1 MITSSVSRQLR
12 IGTRGSALALAQSG
26 AIGNQI
32 ADIAGGSAELRRIR
46 TVGDVNQGPLAMIGG
61 TGVFVLEVRSR
72 LLAGDVDVIVHSLK
86 DLPTAPFPGIALGAI
101 PVREDPAD
109 ALCARDGLTLDTLPR
124 GARVGTGSPRRAAQL
139 LRVRPD
145 LVVQAIRGNVDTRL
159 GLVATGSLD
168 AVVLAA
174 AGLARLGRSEV
185 ITQRLPPEVMLPA
198 PAQGA
203 LAVETRSDDI
213 SGSWYADAVHEVD
226 DPATRAAV
234 TAERSLLSALE
245 AGCTAPVGAFATVD
259 GGSVTLT
266 GAVIA
271 VDGSAEVRGAATGS
285 SDAPDELGRQ
295 LAAELIGRGAAGLLA
310 AGR

>member
-1 MITSSVSRQLR
+1 VTTSSVARRLR

-26 AIGNQI
+26 TIGEQI
-32 ADIAGGSAELRRIR
+32 AGIAGGRVELKRIR
-46 TVGDVNQGPLAMIGG
+46 TIGDVNQGPLAMIGG

-72 LLAGDVDVIVHSLK
+72 LLAGDVDMIVHSLK
-86 DLPTAPFPGIALGAI
+86 DLPTAPFPGITLGAV

-124 GARVGTGSPRRAAQL
+124 GASVGTGSPRRAAQL

-145 LVVQAIRGNVDTRL
+145 LVVQPIRGNVDTRL
-159 GLVATGSLD
+159 ALVTTGSLD

-174 AGLARLGRSEV
+174 AGLARLGRSDAV
-185 ITQRLPPEVMLPA
+185 SQRLAPELMLPA

-203 LAVETRSDDI
+203 LGVEARSDDA
-213 SGSWYADAVHEVD
+213 SDSWYSQALQEVD

-234 TAERSLLSALE
+234 TAERSLLNALE
-245 AGCTAPVGAFATVD
+245 AGCTAPVGAYATVHGD
-259 GGSVTLT
+259 LVTLT

-271 VDGSAEVRGAATGS
+271 VDGSAEVRGTATGPL
-285 SDAPDELGRQ
+285 DAPDELGRE
-295 LAAELIGRGAAGLLA
+295 LATELIGRGAAGLLA

>member
-1 MITSSVSRQLR
+1 MSRLR

-26 AIGNQI
+26 TIGEQI
-32 ADIAGGSAELRRIR
+32 AGIAGGTAELTRIR
-46 TVGDVNQGPLAMIGG
+46 TIGDVNQGPLAMIGG

-86 DLPTAPFPGIALGAI
+86 DLPTAPFPGIALAAV

-124 GARVGTGSPRRAAQL
+124 GASVGTGSPRRAAQL
-139 LRVRPD
+139 LRTRPD
-145 LVVQAIRGNVDTRL
+145 LLLQPIRGNVDTRL

-174 AGLARLGRSEV
+174 AGLARLGRGDAIS
-185 ITQRLPPEVMLPA
+185 QRLPPEVMLPA

-203 LAVETRSDDI
+203 LGVETRAADLFDA
-213 SGSWYADAVHEVD
+213 WYSAALEEVD

-234 TAERSLLSALE
+234 TAERRLLSALE
-245 AGCTAPVGAFATVD
+245 AGCTAPVGAYATVD
-259 GGSVTLT
+259 GALMTLT

-271 VDGSAEVRGAATGS
+271 VDGSAEVRGTATGS
-285 SDAPDELGRQ
+285 SDSPEELGRE

>member
-1 MITSSVSRQLR
+1 MSTAPADRRLR
-12 IGTRGSALALAQSG
+12 VGTRGSALALAQSG
-26 AIGNQI
+26 SIGNRI
-32 ADIAGGSAELRRIR
+32 AGIAGGRAELTRIR
-46 TVGDVNQGPLAMIGG
+46 TIGDVNQGPLAMIGG

-86 DLPTAPFPGIALGAI
+86 DLPTTPFPGIALSAV

-124 GARVGTGSPRRAAQL
+124 GSRVGTGSPRRAAQL
-139 LRVRPD
+139 LRARPD
-145 LVVQAIRGNVDTRL
+145 LRVQPIRGNVDTRL
-159 GLVATGSLD
+159 GLVVNGSLD

-174 AGLARLGRSEV
+174 AGLGRLGRSEA
-185 ITQRLPPEVMLPA
+185 ITQRLPPELMLPA

-203 LAVETRSDDI
+203 LAVEASADSVTD
-213 SGSWYADAVHEVD
+213 SWYSSALVAVD

-234 TAERSLLSALE
+234 TAERSLLNALE

-259 GGSVTLT
+259 GDLLTLT

-271 VDGSAEVRGAATGS
+271 VDGSAEVRGTATGNV
-285 SDAPDELGRQ
+285 DAPDHLGRQ
-295 LAAELIGRGAAGLLA
+295 LAAELIGQGAAGLLA
-310 AGR
+310 AAQ

>member
-1 MITSSVSRQLR
+1 MTASAVGRRLR

-26 AIGNQI
+26 AVGNRI
-32 ADIAGGSAELRRIR
+32 ADIAGGRTELTRIR

-86 DLPTAPFPGIALGAI
+86 DLPTAPFPGIALGAV
-101 PVREDPAD
+101 PRREDPAD

-124 GARVGTGSPRRAAQL
+124 GAKVGTGSPRRAAQL
-139 LRVRPD
+139 LRARPD
-145 LVVQAIRGNVDTRL
+145 LLVQPIRGNVDTRL

-174 AGLARLGRSEV
+174 AGLARLGRSDAV
-185 ITQRLPPEVMLPA
+185 TQRLPPEVMLPA
-198 PAQGA
+198 AAQGA
-203 LAVETRSDDI
+203 LAVETRSDTVSD
-213 SGSWYADAVHEVD
+213 SWYAAALREVD

-259 GGSVTLT
+259 GGSLTLT

-271 VDGSAEVRGAATGS
+271 VDGSAEVRGAVTGTL
-285 SDAPDELGRQ
+285 DAPDELGRE

-310 AGR
+310 AAR